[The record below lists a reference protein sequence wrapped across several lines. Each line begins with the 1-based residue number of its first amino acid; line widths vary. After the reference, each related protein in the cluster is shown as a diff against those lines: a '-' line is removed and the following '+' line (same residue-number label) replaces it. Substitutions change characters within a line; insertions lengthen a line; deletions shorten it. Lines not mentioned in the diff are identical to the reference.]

1 MDGDLIIQFL
11 TNYGYIIMI
20 PLMMVIGPVVSV
32 VAAFMASM
40 GIFNVYVVFIISFVA
55 GMIGDILLYGTGR
68 KWGMKAVY
76 RFNGRFGVTKSA
88 VLKMERAFEAHGGK
102 LIIAVKST
110 TGLCWVTF
118 IAAGIVKM
126 PFWRFFMYTIIG
138 GFVWSGFLVIVGY
151 FFGYM
156 YKQIV
161 HYISFAGWILAVLLI
176 GALVV
181 WYKHDKK
188 KSQKI
193 LQNIGTVSVAQN
205 EKSR

>member
-1 MDGDLIIQFL
+1 GELVIQFL

-20 PLMMVIGPVVSV
+20 PLMMVIGPIVSI

-40 GIFNVYVVFIISFVA
+40 GIFNVYIVFVISFVA
-55 GMIGDILLYGTGR
+55 GMIGDILLYGAGR
-68 KWGMKAVY
+68 KWGMRAVH
-76 RFNGRFGVTKSA
+76 RINGRFGVTENS
-88 VLKMERAFEAHGGK
+88 VLKMEKAFEAHGGK

-126 PFWRFFMYTIIG
+126 PFWRFVMYTIIG

-161 HYISFAGWILAVLLI
+161 QYISFAGWILAALLI
-176 GALVV
+176 AALVA
-181 WYKHDKK
+181 WYKHDKR

-193 LQNIGTVSVAQN
+193 LQNMGTVTVAKN
-205 EKSR
+205 EKTW